1 MNTDRDKFLTEAFGE
16 CWHEVNRAS
25 VCNKCGKE
33 EFWRTDRTNHDL
45 STWEGFGW
53 LWEHCTTSYNPWWDD
68 FAEDWDEVPMIL
80 IHPDRFADA
89 VFKFLKERE

>member
-1 MNTDRDKFLTEAFGE
+1 MNETRDRFLIEYFGG
-16 CWHEVNRAS
+16 CWHDIS
-25 VCNKCGKE
+25 FKTGICTKCHKS
-33 EFWRTDRTNHDL
+33 DL
-45 STWEGFGW
+45 VIKNLSSWQGFGW